1 MSLSQNLLY
10 APLILASASPQRAEI
25 LRDFGF
31 SFTICPADIEEV
43 IDPDISP
50 KQVAQSLAEQ
60 KADALGAQ
68 EGKIIIAADTIGVS
82 PSEKILCKAQS
93 REEAEMMLREKSG
106 KSEQVITGFC
116 LLSPEKKVCGVEVS
130 TLFYHGIS
138 EELLTQI
145 LDSGEWKGVAGS
157 LRMEGKYMRRMI
169 DRYEGDFYSILGL
182 PIGRITELLRSFPLE
197 IQGA

>member
-31 SFTICPADIEEV
+31 SFSVCPTDIEEIV
-43 IDPDISP
+43 DPDLSP
-50 KQVAQSLAEQ
+50 EQVAESLAEQ

-68 EGKIIIAADTIGVS
+68 KNRIIIAADTIGIS
-82 PSEKILCKAQS
+82 PSGKILCKAQS
-93 REEAEMMLREKSG
+93 REEAEKMLREKSG

-130 TLFYHGIS
+130 TIFYDDVS

-157 LRMEGKYMRRMI
+157 LRMEGECMKEMI
-169 DRYEGDFYSILGL
+169 DRYEGDFHSILGL
-182 PIGRITELLRSFPLE
+182 PIGRITELLRSFPVG
-197 IQGA
+197 I